1 MHTLMLVDDDLAV
14 REVLREYVEL
24 YCPDFQVVAEAGNG
38 VEAVALAGQ
47 HQPDVILMDI
57 RMPVLD
63 GLAAT
68 RRIRD
73 ELQLPVKIITYTSYT
88 WPELEREA
96 RDAGACH
103 HLRKPFNLD
112 VLMHTLSEAAGL

>member
-1 MHTLMLVDDDLAV
+1 MTIWLCGSAPGVCGAV
-14 REVLREYVEL
+14 LSGFSRW
-24 YCPDFQVVAEAGNG
+24 VAEAGNG

-96 RDAGACH
+96 RDAGLAIICAN
-103 HLRKPFNLD
+103 RSIW
-112 VLMHTLSEAAGL
+112 MC